1 MIQNNELILLILGL
15 GVLIFFSVLR
25 RRMQDIPKPG
35 CFFSAFAVLAAGWLL
50 TVLEG
55 LFWTDWLNLLEHVC
69 YALSSILLT
78 IWCWTVL
85 AGRGA
90 KGL

>member
-1 MIQNNELILLILGL
+1 MIHNNEIILLILGL
-15 GVLIFFSVLR
+15 GVLIFFGVHR
-25 RRMQDIPKPG
+25 KRMQNIPKPG
-35 CFFSAFAVLAAGWLL
+35 CFFSAFAVLTAGWVL

-55 LFWTDWLNLLEHVC
+55 LFWPDLLNLLEHLC

-78 IWCWTVL
+78 VWCWTVL
-85 AGRGA
+85 SGREA

>member
-1 MIQNNELILLILGL
+1 MIEDNEIILLILGL
-15 GVLIFFSVLR
+15 GVMIFFGVHR
-25 RRMQDIPKPG
+25 KRMQDIPNRKY
-35 CFFSAFAVLAAGWLL
+35 FFSAFAVLMAGWVL

-55 LFWTDWLNLLEHVC
+55 LFWTDTLNLLEHLC

-78 IWCWTVL
+78 VWCWTVL
-85 AGRGA
+85 TGSEE

>member
-25 RRMQDIPKPG
+25 NRMQDIPKPG
-35 CFFSAFAVLAAGWLL
+35 CFYSAFAVLTAGWLL

-55 LFWTDWLNLLEHVC
+55 LFWTDLLNLLEHVC
-69 YALSSILLT
+69 YALSSILLAV
-78 IWCWTVL
+78 WCWTVL
-85 AGRGA
+85 NGRGA

>member
-1 MIQNNELILLILGL
+1 MIENNEIILLILGL

-25 RRMQDIPKPG
+25 KRIRDIPKPG
-35 CFFSAFAVLAAGWLL
+35 YFFSAFVVLTAGWLL

-55 LFWTDWLNLLEHVC
+55 LFWSDWLNLLEHVC

-78 IWCWTVL
+78 VWCWVVL
-85 AGRGA
+85 TGREA